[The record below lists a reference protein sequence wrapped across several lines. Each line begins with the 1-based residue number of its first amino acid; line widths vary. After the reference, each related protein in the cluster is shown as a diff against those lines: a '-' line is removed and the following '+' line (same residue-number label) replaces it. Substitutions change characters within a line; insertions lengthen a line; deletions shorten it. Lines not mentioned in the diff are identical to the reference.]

1 MKNALGRGLGVVL
14 AATAALAHAEE
25 PVQQTR
31 VAWLTSCPSDPQEV
45 LDAQANRSA
54 LLGALV
60 TAIGAKV
67 IDGAVDSAA
76 SALKAAGET
85 KTVSST
91 ARSASDFYE
100 ITTAADLKVK
110 GTCLVVVRGVFDE
123 KKTSFAQWA
132 ENADEFRGLQSTSFW
147 LEAKV
152 RSLRGLKY
160 FQLVPQYLKV
170 GEFQESGWFD
180 PQDRDFVVAVTLT
193 VPGGAQPFGS
203 AEMSF
208 KNVVRS
214 TEWEDGVWPL
224 RSAASLPIAFP
235 AESADA
241 TKAKAKR
248 EADLAPLLLAQ
259 DILDTPPAKPFPNTP
274 DVYEDGTVQSKVKG
288 VCDEINLANKRL
300 SDDHKLTDDRCNY
313 RVTQAKT
320 VLDAALETA
329 HRNTARHDWAKG
341 VCQLDLKR
349 MASDKTATKCSN
361 EPAPKDTV
369 GKSFTYFTTQLTL
382 SETREGS
389 KFAKFLGNALG
400 AAKSDVS
407 SALQA
412 KLLPKSQTAKDS
424 EAAAART
431 ARTRVLV
438 PDLEVTKAE
447 ESLADALQ
455 QDPPKPVDI
464 TSARIALLKAKIA
477 ANDAYRKA
485 DLPAPYPE
493 IGG

>member
-1 MKNALGRGLGVVL
+1 MKNGLGKLLGAVL
-14 AATAALAHAEE
+14 ALSVLTAHADNV
-25 PVQQTR
+25 VQQTR
-31 VAWLTSCPSDPQEV
+31 VGWLESCPSDPQPV
-45 LDAQANRSA
+45 RDAQANRSA

-76 SALKAAGET
+76 NALKAAGET
-85 KTVSST
+85 KTVATT
-91 ARSASDFYE
+91 ARSAADFYE

-123 KKTSFAQWA
+123 KKPSLGQWA
-132 ENADEFRGLQSTSFW
+132 DNADEFRGLQSTSFW

-152 RSLRGLKY
+152 QSLRGLKY

-170 GEFQESGWFD
+170 GEFQESGWFG
-180 PQDRDFVVAVTLT
+180 PKDRDFVVALTLT

-208 KNVVRS
+208 KDVARGI
-214 TEWEDGVWPL
+214 EWKDEVWPL
-224 RSAASLPIAFP
+224 RAAASLPIAFP
-235 AESADA
+235 TESTDA

-248 EADLAPLLLAQ
+248 EADLAPFLLAQ
-259 DILDTPPAKPFPNTP
+259 DILEPPPAKPFIKAP
-274 DVYEDGTVQSKVKG
+274 DLYEDSTVQNG
-288 VCDEINLANKRL
+288 VQRLCDAIDLANKRL
-300 SDDHKLTDDRCNY
+300 SNDHELTDDRCHY
-313 RVTQAKT
+313 RVTQAK
-320 VLDAALETA
+320 AAIDTTLETA
-329 HRNTARHDWAKG
+329 HRNAARQAWAKG
-341 VCQLDLKR
+341 VCQLDPKR
-349 MASDKTATKCSN
+349 LASEKIATKCVN

-412 KLLPKSQTAKDS
+412 ELLPKSKAIKDS
-424 EAAAART
+424 EEAAART
-431 ARTRVLV
+431 ARTAMLV
-438 PDLEVTKAE
+438 ADLEVTKAE
-447 ESLADALQ
+447 EGLADALL
-455 QDPPKPVDI
+455 QDAPKPVDI
-464 TSARIALLKAKIA
+464 TSARIVLLKAKIA

-485 DLPAPYPE
+485 DLPVPYPE
-493 IGG
+493 IG

>member
-214 TEWEDGVWPL
+214 TEWEDGV
-224 RSAASLPIAFP
+224 
-235 AESADA
+235 
-241 TKAKAKR
+241 
-248 EADLAPLLLAQ
+248 
-259 DILDTPPAKPFPNTP
+259 
-274 DVYEDGTVQSKVKG
+274 
-288 VCDEINLANKRL
+288 
-300 SDDHKLTDDRCNY
+300 
-313 RVTQAKT
+313 
-320 VLDAALETA
+320 
-329 HRNTARHDWAKG
+329 
-341 VCQLDLKR
+341 
-349 MASDKTATKCSN
+349 
-361 EPAPKDTV
+361 
-369 GKSFTYFTTQLTL
+369 
-382 SETREGS
+382 
-389 KFAKFLGNALG
+389 
-400 AAKSDVS
+400 
-407 SALQA
+407 
-412 KLLPKSQTAKDS
+412 
-424 EAAAART
+424 
-431 ARTRVLV
+431 
-438 PDLEVTKAE
+438 
-447 ESLADALQ
+447 
-455 QDPPKPVDI
+455 
-464 TSARIALLKAKIA
+464 
-477 ANDAYRKA
+477 
-485 DLPAPYPE
+485 
-493 IGG
+493 